1 MDSHEQW
8 REAVSAYA
16 DEECDQD
23 ERTAV
28 EAHLSECADCRQWLE
43 QLESD
48 REVFTET
55 LTGRPADILDAVMKR
70 VTKMS
75 AQKRV
80 AGAKPKP
87 AFTLRLAELFAVV
100 GICAVLAAVLFPV
113 FSRGRAKARVSSCL
127 SNVKQVVL
135 AMQMYA
141 DDYDGHLPNAWTWT
155 EDMAAYLNNEE
166 ILQCP
171 LAPMEPSSY
180 AMVKRWS
187 EWKLEDIPDESKAI
201 IIYDAQPDGT
211 PAFRHN
217 DGDGLNAGFADGHAQ
232 MLSKKRW
239 EELGMSTTAVTPG
252 LPDRNYG
259 LRRMLQL
266 AYDAAI
272 EVWVTDIQ
280 QSVVSAERTFYE
292 CGGFILQSSL
302 TRHDTPGQPST
313 AQIVGKVPTPE
324 LANVINALGALG
336 YVAKRE
342 IVGEDMTD
350 EYTRAARAITQSQ
363 QKTQQLQVRR
373 AAAPKAKRPQIDT
386 ELQQTQTEL
395 GQAQDEVFS
404 VQREVALSTISAT
417 LREKMP
423 QPILTAR
430 GLRAAWAGFVR
441 VASVLGM
448 ILVRV
453 LLYGLFF
460 VPLIVAV
467 VIWRRRRSIVDTA
480 REGEPPAQTEDAS

>member
-28 EAHLSECADCRQWLE
+28 EAHLSECADCRQWLQ
-43 QLESD
+43 QLQFD

-55 LTGRPADILDAVMKR
+55 LTGRPADILDTVMKR
-70 VTKMS
+70 VTEMS
-75 AQKRV
+75 AQKEKKQV
-80 AGAKPKP
+80 ARGS
-87 AFTLRLAELFAVV
+87 RLAEAFAVV
-100 GICAVLAAVLFPV
+100 GICAVLAAVLFPT
-113 FSRGRAKARVSSCL
+113 FAKSREKAHGTACL
-127 SNVKQVVL
+127 SNVKQIAL
-135 AMQMYA
+135 AALMYA
-141 DDYDGHLPNAWTWT
+141 SDHDGHLPNAWTWT
-155 EDMAAYLNNEE
+155 EDLLPYVGSSNV
-166 ILQCP
+166 LQCP
-171 LAPMEPSSY
+171 LAPMELSSY

-187 EWKLEDIPDESKAI
+187 EEKLDDIPNPEDTVIVYETNR
-201 IIYDAQPDGT
+201 DGT

-217 DGDGLNAGFADGHAQ
+217 DGMNVGFANGHAKW
-232 MLSKKRW
+232 LSNEQW
-239 EELGMSTTAVTPG
+239 EGLGMSTTAVTPG

-302 TRHDTPGQPST
+302 TRYDTPGQPST

-350 EYTRAARAITQSQ
+350 KYTRGARAITQSQ
-363 QKTQQLQVRR
+363 QKTQQLQARR
-373 AAAPKAKRPQIDT
+373 AAAPRAKKPQIET

-417 LREKMP
+417 LLEKTP

-430 GLRAAWAGFVR
+430 GLPAAWAGFVR
-441 VASVLGM
+441 AASVLGV

-467 VIWRRRRSIVDTA
+467 VIWRRRRRSIVDAA
-480 REGEPPAQTEDAS
+480 REGEPPAQTEDNR

>member
-16 DEECDQD
+16 DGECALD

-43 QLESD
+43 QLQSD
-48 REVFTET
+48 REAFTET
-55 LTGRPADILDAVMKR
+55 LMGRQADILDPVMKR
-70 VTKMS
+70 VTEMS

-80 AGAKPKP
+80 AGAKPRP
-87 AFTLRLAELFAVV
+87 AFTMRLAGLFAVL
-100 GICAVLAAVLFPV
+100 GMCALLAAIMFPV
-113 FSRGRAKARVSSCL
+113 FSRAKGKARQTVCL
-127 SNVKQVVL
+127 SNVKQVMISML
-135 AMQMYA
+135 MYA
-141 DDYDGHLPNAWTWT
+141 DDHDGHLPNAWTWA
-155 EDMAAYLNNEE
+155 EDLAEYVNNEE
-166 ILQCP
+166 LLQCP
-171 LAPMEPSSY
+171 LAPMDPSSY
-180 AMVKRWS
+180 AMAKRWS
-187 EWKLEDIPDESKAI
+187 ECKLEDIPDRSKTI

-211 PAFRHN
+211 PSFRHN
-217 DGDGLNAGFADGHAQ
+217 DGMNAGFADGHAGWIG
-232 MLSKKRW
+232 KKQW

-280 QSVVSAERTFYE
+280 QSVVSMERTFYE

-302 TRHDTPGQPST
+302 MRSDTPGRPST
-313 AQIVGKVPTPE
+313 AQIVGKVPAPE

-342 IVGEDMTD
+342 LIGEDMTD
-350 EYTRAARAITQSQ
+350 EYTRGARAITQSQ
-363 QKTQQLQVRR
+363 QKTQQLQAHR
-373 AAAPKAKRPQIDT
+373 AAAPKAKKPQIET
-386 ELQQTQTEL
+386 ELQQTRTEL

-417 LREKMP
+417 LLEKMP

-448 ILVRV
+448 IIVPV

-467 VIWRRRRSIVDTA
+467 VIWRRRRSTVDTV
-480 REGEPPAQTEDAS
+480 REGEPPAQTEDNS